1 MSILCAYVFLLLSI
15 CGSVSS
21 FLIPN
26 LPNFIRDGRA
36 VELKYR
42 RRADLLRR
50 PVVEHLVDCASDPRL
65 AELYGNGE
73 VCIQND
79 WGGLISISGFVGQ
92 VATIGFLVMSYYFFK
107 RTRGGILDWQD
118 TEDDNDDYEDEGRDD
133 SYDYFGDKRGA
144 TTAWNGGN
152 IKNQKNARSVYAP
165 QEMRMRRCPQCSG
178 TGKFNWKDS
187 QGQEICDVCIGA
199 GSLAYPIKN
208 SLKALPSARG
218 EDLPMFTDDDDE
230 A

>member
-133 SYDYFGDKRGA
+133 SYDYFGDKEE
-144 TTAWNGGN
+144 
-152 IKNQKNARSVYAP
+152 QP
-165 QEMRMRRCPQCSG
+165 QHGMVVTSRIRRMRDQCMLLKRCECDGVLNVAAQANLI
-178 TGKFNWKDS
+178 GKILRVKKFVTCAS
-187 QGQEICDVCIGA
+187 ELV
-199 GSLAYPIKN
+199 L
-208 SLKALPSARG
+208 
-218 EDLPMFTDDDDE
+218 
-230 A
+230 